1 MLKVRLM
8 GTAKDI
14 RWSERVLR
22 KNSDL
27 KVSEMS
33 ELFSNKGTK
42 RFFRAYME
50 VEKISTKEIE

>member
-14 RWSERVLR
+14 RWFERVLR